1 MSTNKSRYPGR
12 VQWFHDS
19 PNGDV
24 IDSFYK
30 ELRRLGYSNDWVRV
44 LVRAAQHFS
53 RFASR
58 RNILVS
64 EFDEQLVESFTLH
77 LCQCRC
83 SRYNGRQRMAQIN
96 GVRLFIQHLRDS
108 AIIRKSVVKATVE
121 EPALLVAFYQW
132 MRRERGSSDS
142 TLHDYGI
149 EIQELLK
156 CLGDDPRKFDAR
168 GLRSFVMRRSQ
179 NRGHRLVKRCTTALR
194 MFLRFLTTGGL
205 CPIELEASIPVIAHW
220 GLASLPRY
228 LQPQDVER
236 IIVACDPLTPTG
248 KRDRAI
254 LLLLARLGL
263 RAGDIVGLRL
273 TDINWK
279 EAWVRVSGKS
289 HREAKLPLTQEVGD
303 AIVAYLT
310 NGRPRIDVEQLFVRS
325 AAPFRP
331 FSSHCA
337 VSTLVANAM
346 RRAGVSRPSRGAAH
360 LLRHSLATSLLR
372 QGSSLQD
379 IALVLRHKSIETTQ
393 VYAKV
398 DIAALKEI
406 AQPWPEVS
414 PC

>member
-1 MSTNKSRYPGR
+1 MSANQSRYPGR

-19 PNGDV
+19 PNGDL
-24 IDSFYK
+24 IDSFYQ
-30 ELRRLGYSNDWVRV
+30 ELRRLGYSNNWVRI

-58 RNILVS
+58 RDVS
-64 EFDEQLVESFTLH
+64 VAEFDEQLVESFILH
-77 LCQCRC
+77 LGRCRC
-83 SRYNGRQRMAQIN
+83 SRYSGRQRMSQIN

-108 AIIRKSVVKATVE
+108 AIIRTRVVKAAIE
-121 EPALLVAFYQW
+121 EPALLVSFYQW
-132 MRRERGSSDS
+132 MRRERGTSDS

-156 CLGDDPRKFDAR
+156 CLGDDPSKFDAR

-179 NRGHRLVKRCTTALR
+179 HRGHRLVQRRTTALR
-194 MFLRFLTTGGL
+194 MFLRFLTTEGR
-205 CPIELEASIPVIAHW
+205 CPVELEASIPVIAHW

-236 IIVACDPLTPTG
+236 IIAACDPLTPTG
-248 KRDRAI
+248 KRNRAI

-273 TDINWK
+273 ADINWK
-279 EAWVRVSGKS
+279 EAWIRVSGKS

-303 AIVAYLT
+303 AIVAYIT
-310 NGRPRIDVEQLFVRS
+310 NGRRRTDVEQLFIRS

-331 FSSHCA
+331 FSSHVG

-346 RRAGVSRPSRGAAH
+346 RRAGVTRPSRGAAH
-360 LLRHSLATSLLR
+360 LLRHSLTTSLLR
-372 QGSSLQD
+372 EGSSLQD

-398 DIAALKEI
+398 DISALKEV